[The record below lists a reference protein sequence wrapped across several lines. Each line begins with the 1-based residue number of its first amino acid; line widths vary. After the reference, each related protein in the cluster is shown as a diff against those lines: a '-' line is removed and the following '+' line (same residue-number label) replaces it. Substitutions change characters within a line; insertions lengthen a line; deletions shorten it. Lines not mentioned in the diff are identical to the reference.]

1 MHGFAGMG
9 AMTSY
14 CSSACFRSSSSCCSC
29 SKASWR
35 ACSLMTRWFSSSC
48 FSASVVWMACC
59 CSRCHFSSS
68 ALLADSSS
76 NSLQHGQLRVTAPDP
91 EDDKAQQS
99 LRGAWRSPNPPLAH
113 KKDTRSRRGPDLWV
127 RWPTGPLQALFHPFM
142 EKKKD

>member
-1 MHGFAGMG
+1 
-9 AMTSY
+9 MTSY
-14 CSSACFRSSSSCCSC
+14 CSNACFRSSSSRCSC
-29 SKASWR
+29 SKAACS

-76 NSLQHGQLRVTAPDP
+76 NSLQQGQLRVSAPNP

-99 LRGAWRSPNPPLAH
+99 LRGAGGHLTHLSP
-113 KKDTRSRRGPDLWV
+113 TRRARGAGEAQICGSRDPRVCSELFFTLLWK
-127 RWPTGPLQALFHPFM
+127 
-142 EKKKD
+142 KKKD